1 MLSLDDYLRE
11 AEVAHGHL
19 CAGQVLGVRLA
30 MLGLQVLGIDDPRGN
45 KEDRKRL
52 VTFVEIDRCAT
63 DAIAVVTGCRLGKRA
78 LKFRD
83 WGKMAATF
91 VDLASH
97 VDLASPVDE
106 RGKGTTLVV
115 PSQASTNAALAA
127 EGKRSPSS
135 NGAPDSAGQCYKAI
149 RIAAKESSKK
159 LAREMHP
166 EIESKNQQ
174 QMLAYREMAEDDLF
188 TKQWVKVEL
197 PAEEF
202 PGYKGER
209 IVCAECGEGINFRR
223 EIVRDGKVLCRACA
237 GEKYY
242 KPL

>member
-30 MLGLQVLGIDDPRGN
+30 MLGLEKLGIKDPRGN

-63 DAIAVVTGCRLGKRA
+63 DAISLVTGCRLGKRA

-91 VDLASH
+91 VDLGIKD
-97 VDLASPVDE
+97 V
-106 RGKGTTLVV
+106 
-115 PSQASTNAALAA
+115 ST
-127 EGKRSPSS
+127 G
-135 NGAPDSAGQCYKAI
+135 KAI
-149 RIAAKESSKK
+149 RIAAKESSKA
-159 LAREMHP
+159 LARAMHP

-174 QMLAYREMAEDDLF
+174 QMLAYREMPEDDLF

-223 EIVRDGKVLCRACA
+223 EVLREGRVLCRACA
-237 GEKYY
+237 GERYY
-242 KPL
+242 SPI